1 MQRDTALLSRWAM
14 AVAGLTPCL
23 AACSNNTFT
32 NIAAEE
38 YVEASLVADTAG
50 FGAGA
55 VDTNLKNPWGMAFGP
70 TGILWVSNNH
80 SGTSTLYDT
89 TGAKRSL
96 VVAIPSSVSATGG
109 APTGIVYNPTTD
121 FVIPGAGKA
130 LFILAGEDGV
140 ISAWNAST
148 GNARLVADRSAN
160 AAVYKGLALAANGSA
175 NFLFATNFKQNGV
188 DVFDATFTFV
198 KSFADPTVPAGY
210 APFGIQAVGSELYVT
225 FAKQLAPD
233 NQDDAPGLGNGY
245 VDIFNPDGTLAKRF
259 ASQGNLNSPWAVAVA
274 PTGFGAFSHD
284 LLIGNFGDGRI
295 GAYDSEYRHLHR
307 LRARWRWQPNRDQR
321 VVGARPRAGRGLL
334 GRILHLGAGRGGPR
348 PARHAQG
355 EVAERT

>member
-1 MQRDTALLSRWAM
+1 
-14 AVAGLTPCL
+14 
-23 AACSNNTFT
+23 
-32 NIAAEE
+32 
-38 YVEASLVADTAG
+38 
-50 FGAGA
+50 
-55 VDTNLKNPWGMAFGP
+55 
-70 TGILWVSNNH
+70 
-80 SGTSTLYDT
+80 
-89 TGAKRSL
+89 
-96 VVAIPSSVSATGG
+96 
-109 APTGIVYNPTTD
+109 
-121 FVIPGAGKA
+121 
-130 LFILAGEDGV
+130 
-140 ISAWNAST
+140 
-148 GNARLVADRSAN
+148 
-160 AAVYKGLALAANGSA
+160 
-175 NFLFATNFKQNGV
+175 
-188 DVFDATFTFV
+188 VFDATFTFV
-198 KSFADPTVPAGY
+198 KSFTDPTVPAGY

-355 EVAERT
+355 EVAERNLMHRGGALGADRNPAPWPVTVRPRISRTRVQRAGLHIDTLVFRASRPFGDFKGVSE